1 MKVMLRTDKDKKF
14 KEIETDSN
22 TIEEL
27 LKEKDINPVTH
38 VVSLNGEVSVED
50 EKLNEGDKLKVQRV
64 VSGG

>member
-1 MKVMLRTDKDKKF
+1 MLRTDKDKKF

>member
-1 MKVMLRTDKDKKF
+1 MRVMLRTDKDKKF